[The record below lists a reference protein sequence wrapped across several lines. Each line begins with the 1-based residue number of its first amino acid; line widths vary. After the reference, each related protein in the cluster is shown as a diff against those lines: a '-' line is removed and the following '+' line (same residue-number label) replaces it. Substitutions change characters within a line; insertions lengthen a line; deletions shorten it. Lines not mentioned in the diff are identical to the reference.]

1 MTGEQIKNI
10 LLQNGIKIA
19 ELHRLLD
26 TSPQNMNRAL
36 NVADVKSGFIEK
48 LCDTLNVDM
57 SVFYGG
63 TKYLPAVKISNDPQV
78 VQKYLYD
85 EIRQE
90 NIALHIQVSDLQK
103 KIKLL
108 EGNKKTT
115 GTDPQKNAV

>member
-48 LCDTLNVDM
+48 LCDTLNIDM
-57 SVFYGG
+57 TVFYGG
-63 TKYLPAVKISNDPQV
+63 TKYLPAVDVVNDRQV
-78 VQKYLYD
+78 VPKYLYD
-85 EIRQE
+85 ELRKELYDNHDQIR
-90 NIALHIQVSDLQK
+90 DLQK
-103 KIKLL
+103 KIEFL
-108 EGNKKTT
+108 EGNKKPT